1 MRAISKRAL
10 PCVER
15 EAVFSLVSYF
25 LLFFPSDLNLV
36 EFCADFLSWVSC
48 LFDCAEVCRKL
59 SSRSDFIHEF
69 FLKSLRTNSVA
80 CQTVIALLL
89 GLIMI

>member
-10 PCVER
+10 LCVER
-15 EAVFSLVSYF
+15 EAVFSLVRYF
-25 LLFFPSDLNLV
+25 FFPSDLNLV
-36 EFCADFLSWVSC
+36 KFCADVLSWVSC

-69 FLKSLRTNSVA
+69 FLKSLRKNSVA